1 MQYLS
6 DKIVLRYSIPGGTA
20 YADYSIYVRGARD
33 YYGND
38 PIFTGRVY
46 RVDSEQSLY
55 LNDIVKNYMYND
67 SAFKPDYNGRPFSQD
82 YNLDRM
88 VCKFKIEFDYG
99 DTGETDWILP
109 YYKDANLPD
118 GYMKANT
125 FNPENGS
132 TPLLVNP
139 LAERTSLLPRVPQLF
154 TSDSK
159 FWFFAEVIPTSAAW
173 NDSEESG
180 DPVFVVHSDNA
191 LITDGVYDSYNKMW
205 GVKLYRGSIYDYTQ
219 GSAIY
224 FKQYSDSN
232 NPISYTPLQIKVAD
246 VDECPAPFYLIWMD
260 RTGAYQCQPF
270 TKRIDYS
277 ESIATTNVTNMLGE
291 ERPYEKNVT
300 SQWTLHT
307 DWMDDDSHKAYE
319 SVLTSPWIY
328 LYDTENDQGWYV
340 NCTDSNWT
348 DRKYKNQKR
357 MFYLTINLKSIGTQ
371 EMIY

>member
-6 DKIVLRYSIPGGTA
+6 DKIVIKYSIPAGTA
-20 YADYSIYVRGARD
+20 YSDYSVYVKGVRD
-33 YYGND
+33 NYSND

-46 RVDSEQSLY
+46 RTDAEQCLY

-67 SAFKPDYNGRPFSQD
+67 SAFKPDYKGRPIGIN
-82 YNLDRM
+82 YNLERDI
-88 VCKFKIEFDYG
+88 CKFSIVFSYG
-99 DTGETDWILP
+99 QTFYTEWILP

-118 GYMKANT
+118 GYMKTN
-125 FNPENGS
+125 NYDPENNI
-132 TPLLVNP
+132 TALVINP
-139 LAERTSLLPRVPQLF
+139 LTERTTLFPRVPHLN
-154 TSDSK
+154 TSDSN
-159 FWFFAEVIPTSAAW
+159 FWFYATVIPTSKAW

-191 LITDGVYDSYNKMW
+191 LITDGVYDSVDKMW
-205 GVKLYRGSIYDYTQ
+205 GVKLVGENVYKYTQ

-224 FKQYSDSN
+224 FKQFSDPQD
-232 NPISYTPLQIKVAD
+232 PISYTPLQIKVAD

-270 TKRIDYS
+270 TKRTDYS
-277 ESIATTNVTNMLGE
+277 ESIVTTNVTNMFGE

-357 MFYLTINLKSIGTQ
+357 MFYLTINLKSIGSQ